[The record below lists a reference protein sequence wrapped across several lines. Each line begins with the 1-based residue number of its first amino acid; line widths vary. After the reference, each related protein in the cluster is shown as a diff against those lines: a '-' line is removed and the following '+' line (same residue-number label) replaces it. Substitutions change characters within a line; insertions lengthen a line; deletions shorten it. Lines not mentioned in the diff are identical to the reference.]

1 VADNPLGAQLKHFH
15 VWRVS
20 CLVFWKQNERN
31 IITECE
37 NRNGVNKSPDNK
49 LRSVPGLTCIFGS
62 ARV

>member
-1 VADNPLGAQLKHFH
+1 LKHFH

-20 CLVFWKQNERN
+20 RLVFWKQNERN